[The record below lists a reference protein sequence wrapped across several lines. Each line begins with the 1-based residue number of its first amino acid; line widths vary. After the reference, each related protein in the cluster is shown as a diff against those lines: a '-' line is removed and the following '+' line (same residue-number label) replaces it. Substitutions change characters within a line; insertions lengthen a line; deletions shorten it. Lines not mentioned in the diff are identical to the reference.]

1 MARKKSDAS
10 KTSDKTPKSKTAD
23 KKPAKI
29 EKPTLSI
36 FGNSVDSP
44 ISHDDVI
51 EPYDASFFIEM
62 FEDEGFEIFVLD
74 EFTFVTGL
82 DDGIKLMVE
91 VGTDL
96 PFVTFKF
103 PLKPKKGLTKARILQ
118 WINDRMQE
126 FPMLRIFLAGPGII
140 LSTYDFAY
148 DTETDAD
155 FDVDHFLFQ
164 ANMFW
169 GLNMTMIEESGD
181 GFLDLTWNPAS
192 GS

>member
-1 MARKKSDAS
+1 MARKKTDTSKPAGKKS
-10 KTSDKTPKSKTAD
+10 EKTSA
-23 KKPAKI
+23 KPIAT

-36 FGNSVDSP
+36 YGNPEESQQAN
-44 ISHDDVI
+44 DD
-51 EPYDASFFIEM
+51 EYESFDASFFIEL

-82 DDGIKLMVE
+82 DNGIKLMVE

-126 FPMLRIFLAGPGII
+126 FPMLRIFWAGPGII

-148 DTETDAD
+148 DPEVSAD

>member
-1 MARKKSDAS
+1 MARKKTDTS
-10 KTSDKTPKSKTAD
+10 KPAD
-23 KKPAKI
+23 KKPKSPAKKPASI

-36 FGNSVDSP
+36 FGNSADSP
-44 ISHDDVI
+44 TMHENII
-51 EPYDASFFIEM
+51 EPYDASFFIEI
-62 FEDEGFEIFVLD
+62 FEEEGFEIFVLD
-74 EFTFVTGL
+74 DFTFVTGQ
-82 DDGIKLMVE
+82 DTGIKLMVE
-91 VGTDL
+91 VDSDL

-118 WINDRMQE
+118 WTNDRMQE
-126 FPMLRIFLAGPGII
+126 FPMLRVFWAGPGII
-140 LSTYDFAY
+140 LSSYDFAY

-169 GLNMTMIEESGD
+169 GLNMTMIEECGE
-181 GFLDLTWNPAS
+181 GFLDLSWIPAS